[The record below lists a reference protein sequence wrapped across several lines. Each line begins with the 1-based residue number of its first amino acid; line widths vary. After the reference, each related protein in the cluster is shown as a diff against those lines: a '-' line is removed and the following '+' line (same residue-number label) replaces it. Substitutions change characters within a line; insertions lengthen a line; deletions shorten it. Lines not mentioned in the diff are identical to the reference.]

1 MGRAGGQQGQRAAV
15 MRAVTLSPSGRLGG
29 QRLRE
34 RAVWKDRL
42 RNLRSAERRQYTAR
56 MTDPARKGVLSAVP
70 DDGPPTDAAVSVPPE
85 SGLLPSDAAAPSDSV
100 LSTSAPSEPASFAA
114 TAAPPTLDWKPFA
127 RSGEWR
133 RAQAAAHL
141 LPAPPDVFAA
151 LVALVAV
158 QDDVRARK
166 YPAAR
171 RALGSYIEAL
181 KGGETAALVGEMA
194 LLRSLAAPEVLNQG
208 LTALEAGSGVA
219 DPGELSEILRPA
231 HTHPLTQAEAYNAL
245 GVLHALRE
253 EPEPARTA
261 FEDARRLDPGH
272 YRALMNLGNL
282 DLEAGR
288 PADAEV
294 CYREVL
300 KLAPDYEGAHHN
312 LGVAL
317 RRQGKVYESVGAIR
331 RAQRLGVR
339 RSQQETREDM
349 REQFRANPKLRAV
362 RWVLLA
368 AALIIVVLIFRSAVG
383 G

>member
-1 MGRAGGQQGQRAAV
+1 MGGQKSQSRGQRAVNTGKQPLKGSAAGV
-15 MRAVTLSPSGRLGG
+15 GASEPGRLK
-29 QRLRE
+29 RPPLE
-34 RAVWKDRL
+34 PSK
-42 RNLRSAERRQYTAR
+42 SAGRRQYTAH
-56 MTDPARKGVLSAVP
+56 MTDPARKGVLSTVSDKAVP
-70 DDGPPTDAAVSVPPE
+70 GEETLTDAPVVPGASPE
-85 SGLLPSDAAAPSDSV
+85 LPVPE
-100 LSTSAPSEPASFAA
+100 LSEPASNPSGPAI
-114 TAAPPTLDWKPFA
+114 DWKPFA
-127 RSGEWR
+127 RNGEWR

-151 LVALVAV
+151 LVALVTV

-171 RALGSYIEAL
+171 RALGGYAEAL
-181 KGGETAALVGEMA
+181 KSGEAGGLVGEMA
-194 LLRSLAAPEVLNQG
+194 LLRSLAPPEVLG
-208 LTALEAGSGVA
+208 HALAALEAGSGVA
-219 DPGELSEILRPA
+219 DPGELSEVLRPA
-231 HTHPLTQAEAYNAL
+231 HAHPLMQAEAHNAL
-245 GVLHALRE
+245 GVLHALRD
-253 EPEPARTA
+253 EPGPARTA

-288 PADAEV
+288 PAEAET

-317 RRQGKVYESVGAIR
+317 RRQGKVYESVGSIR

-349 REQFRANPKLRAV
+349 REQFKSNPKLRAI
-362 RWVLLA
+362 RWVMVA
-368 AALIIVVLIFRSAVG
+368 AAVLIVVLIFRGAG

>member
-1 MGRAGGQQGQRAAV
+1 
-15 MRAVTLSPSGRLGG
+15 
-29 QRLRE
+29 
-34 RAVWKDRL
+34 
-42 RNLRSAERRQYTAR
+42 
-56 MTDPARKGVLSAVP
+56 MTDPARKGVLSAVSDQAVP
-70 DDGPPTDAAVSVPPE
+70 DEGPPTDAPVLPGSPPE
-85 SGLLPSDAAAPSDSV
+85 LLAPE
-100 LSTSAPSEPASFAA
+100 LSPPETVPGPSEPA
-114 TAAPPTLDWKPFA
+114 LDWKPFA
-127 RSGEWR
+127 RNGEWR

-141 LPAPPDVFAA
+141 LPSPPDVFAA
-151 LVALVAV
+151 LVTLVAV
-158 QDDVRARK
+158 QEDVRARK

-171 RALGSYIEAL
+171 RALGGYVEAL
-181 KGGETAALVGEMA
+181 KGGETGGLVGEMA
-194 LLRSLAAPEVLNQG
+194 LLRSLAAPEVLDHA
-208 LTALEAGSGVA
+208 LAALEAGSGVA
-219 DPGELSEILRPA
+219 DPGELSEVLRPA
-231 HTHPLTQAEAYNAL
+231 HAHPLMQAEAHNAL
-245 GVLHALRE
+245 GVLHALRD
-253 EPEPARTA
+253 EPGPARAA

-288 PADAEV
+288 PAEAEN

-349 REQFRANPKLRAV
+349 REQFKANPKLRAI
-362 RWVLLA
+362 RWVMVA
-368 AALIIVVLIFRSAVG
+368 AAVLIVVLIFRSAG